1 MSQEASTGV
10 ADGGT
15 ETVPPRSVPSQSR
28 LGRLAALTVGWLRS
42 DVFLRTESGPVGWR
56 KILLAIACV
65 IGGAAISLSR
75 TVGAGSLNTTWI
87 EDAKNLLSQALNS
100 PFAQTVRN
108 PISGYY
114 QVPARIITEIAIQF
128 PLSWAPGI
136 MSAAAALQYA
146 VYGLVAYIAS
156 GPYLRSPWLR
166 LLIAAPVCVI
176 PLAYTQANNDLVTV
190 QFIGLYGAFWTALWI
205 PGTRAGRILSP
216 IVMLSVASTAA
227 LAIVLAPLVIARLI
241 VDRSKNAIFLA
252 VCWFAGT
259 LLQMSLTLEGKSK
272 HYLFGFNSPLFVL
285 KYYAARV
292 VPRALF
298 GESALGG
305 AGANYRG
312 NYEPLHVINT
322 AAHFALIG
330 SAWAVVVVAVV
341 LALAR
346 FTDPNWTLA
355 VVAGLFS
362 LAMFAD
368 AMLINTPVVQP
379 RYIIA
384 PALLLYT
391 ALVALLRPQRREGAS
406 RARAT
411 ASWLPVAGLTVLLA
425 VAITL
430 NFRVT
435 NGRTSSPPWTSVVAR
450 ATAACAHP
458 GVTSY
463 VYTHEWWQVTIP
475 CRRVGLAAHQAVS
488 RKRRPAVTYVGR
500 PLQ

>member
-1 MSQEASTGV
+1 MSQEASAEV
-10 ADGGT
+10 AHGGT
-15 ETVPPRSVPSQSR
+15 GTVPSRSAPSRSGSPGSG
-28 LGRLAALTVGWLRS
+28 LGRFAAAGVDWLRS
-42 DVFLRTESGPVGWR
+42 DLFLRTESGPVGWR

-65 IGGAAISLSR
+65 IGGAAVSLCR

-87 EDAKNLLSQALNS
+87 EDAKNLLSQGLDS
-100 PFAQTVRN
+100 PFAQTLRT

-114 QVPARIITEIAIQF
+114 QVPARIITEIAIAF

-190 QFIGLYGAFWTALWI
+190 QFIGLYGAFWTLLWI
-205 PGTRAGRILSP
+205 PGTRAGRVLSP

-227 LAIVLAPLVIARLI
+227 LAIVLAPLVVARLI
-241 VDRSKNAIFLA
+241 VDRSKNAIFLT
-252 VCWFAGT
+252 VCWAAGV

-272 HYLFGFNSPLFVL
+272 HYLFGFNGPLFVL
-285 KYYAARV
+285 KYYAGRV

-305 AGANYRG
+305 PGANYRG
-312 NYEPLHVINT
+312 DLEPLHLINT
-322 AAHFALIG
+322 AAHVALIG
-330 SAWAVVVVAVV
+330 GAWAIVVVAVV
-341 LALAR
+341 LALTR
-346 FTDPNWTLA
+346 FTDPNWALA
-355 VVAGLFS
+355 AVAGLFS

-368 AMLINTPVVQP
+368 AMLINTAVVQP
-379 RYIIA
+379 RYVIA
-384 PALLLYT
+384 PALLLYA
-391 ALVALLRPQRREGAS
+391 ALVALLRPRRREGAS
-406 RARAT
+406 RARA
-411 ASWLPVAGLTVLLA
+411 AFGWLPVAGFAVLLA
-425 VAITL
+425 VAVTL

-463 VYTHEWWQVTIP
+463 VYSHEWWQVIIP
-475 CRRVGLAAHQAVS
+475 CTRV
-488 RKRRPAVTYVGR
+488 R
-500 PLQ
+500 

>member
-1 MSQEASTGV
+1 MSQEASAEVAPRGTG
-10 ADGGT
+10 
-15 ETVPPRSVPSQSR
+15 TVPSPSVPYRPGSR
-28 LGRLAALTVGWLRS
+28 GSGLGRFAATGADWLRS
-42 DVFLRTESGPVGWR
+42 DVFLRTESGPVGGR

-65 IGGAAISLSR
+65 IGGAAVSLSR
-75 TVGAGSLNTTWI
+75 TVGAGSLNTIWF
-87 EDAKNLLSQALNS
+87 EDAKNLLNQALNS
-100 PFAQTVRN
+100 SFATTVKT

-114 QVPARIITEIAIQF
+114 QEPARVITEIAIRF

-156 GPYLRSPWLR
+156 GPYLRSRWLR
-166 LLIAAPVCVI
+166 VLIAAPVCVI

-190 QFIGLYGAFWTALWI
+190 QFIGLYGAFWTLLWI

-227 LAIVLAPLVIARLI
+227 LAIVLAPLVVARLI
-241 VDRSKNAIFLA
+241 VDRSRNAVFLA
-252 VCWFAGT
+252 VFWVAGV

-272 HYLFGFNSPLFVL
+272 HYLFGFNGPLFVL
-285 KYYAARV
+285 KYYAGRV
-292 VPRALF
+292 VPRAIF

-305 AGANYRG
+305 PGANYRG
-312 NYEPLHVINT
+312 DLEPLHIINT
-322 AAHFALIG
+322 AAHVALIG

-341 LALAR
+341 LAVAR
-346 FTDPNWTLA
+346 FTDPNWALA
-355 VVAGLFS
+355 VIAGLFS

-368 AMLINTPVVQP
+368 AMLINTAVVQP
-379 RYIIA
+379 RYVIA

-391 ALVALLRPQRREGAS
+391 ALVALLRPRRREGAS

-411 ASWLPVAGLTVLLA
+411 FGWLPVAAFAVLLA
-425 VAITL
+425 VAVTL

-435 NGRTSSPPWTSVVAR
+435 NGRTSSPPWTSVVAK

-458 GVTSY
+458 GAASY
-463 VYTHEWWQVTIP
+463 LYTHEWWQVSIP
-475 CRRVGLAAHQAVS
+475 CYRV
-488 RKRRPAVTYVGR
+488 R
-500 PLQ
+500 

>member
-1 MSQEASTGV
+1 MSQEAS
-10 ADGGT
+10 AEIARDGT
-15 ETVPPRSVPSQSR
+15 DTVPSRSVPSHSGM
-28 LGRLAALTVGWLRS
+28 GRLAATTVSWLRS
-42 DVFLRTESGPVGWR
+42 DLFLRTASGPVGWR

-65 IGGAAISLSR
+65 VGGAAVSLSR
-75 TVGAGSLNTTWI
+75 TVGPGSLNTIWI
-87 EDAKNLLSQALNS
+87 EDAKNLLSNGLNS
-100 PFAQTVRN
+100 PFAQDVRT

-190 QFIGLYGAFWTALWI
+190 QFIGLYGAFWTVLWI

-227 LAIVLAPLVIARLI
+227 LAIVLAPLVVARLI

-252 VCWFAGT
+252 VFWFAGM
-259 LLQMSLTLEGKSK
+259 LLQASLTLEGKSK
-272 HYLFGFNSPLFVL
+272 HYLFGFNGPVFVL
-285 KYYAARV
+285 KYYASRV

-305 AGANYRG
+305 PGANYRG

-322 AAHFALIG
+322 AAHFVLIG
-330 SAWAVVVVAVV
+330 GAWAVVVVAVV
-341 LALAR
+341 LALTR

-362 LAMFAD
+362 LAVFAD
-368 AMLINTPVVQP
+368 AMLINTAVVQP
-379 RYIIA
+379 RYVIA

-391 ALVALLRPQRREGAS
+391 ALVALLRPRRREEGVS
-406 RARAT
+406 PARTA
-411 ASWLPVAGLTVLLA
+411 ASWLPVAGLAVLLA
-425 VAITL
+425 VAVTL

-450 ATAACAHP
+450 ATAACARP

-463 VYTHEWWQVTIP
+463 LYSHEWWQVTIP
-475 CRRVGLAAHQAVS
+475 CSRV
-488 RKRRPAVTYVGR
+488 R
-500 PLQ
+500 

>member
-1 MSQEASTGV
+1 MSQEASAEV
-10 ADGGT
+10 APGGT
-15 ETVPPRSVPSQSR
+15 GTVSSRSAPPRSGSSGSG
-28 LGRLAALTVGWLRS
+28 LGRLAATGVDWLRS

-65 IGGAAISLSR
+65 IGGTAVSLSR
-75 TVGAGSLNTTWI
+75 TVGPGSLNTTWI
-87 EDAKNLLSQALNS
+87 EDAKNLLSQGLNS
-100 PFAQTVRN
+100 PFAQTVKT

-114 QVPARIITEIAIQF
+114 QVPARVITEIAIQF

-166 LLIAAPVCVI
+166 LLVAAPVCVI

-190 QFIGLYGAFWTALWI
+190 QFIGLYGAFWTMLWI

-216 IVMLSVASTAA
+216 VVMLSVASTAA
-227 LAIVLAPLVIARLI
+227 LAIVLAPLVVARLI
-241 VDRSKNAIFLA
+241 VDRSKNAVFLA
-252 VCWFAGT
+252 VCWAAGV

-272 HYLFGFNSPLFVL
+272 HYLFGFNGPLFVL
-285 KYYAARV
+285 KYYAGRV

-305 AGANYRG
+305 PGANYRG
-312 NYEPLHVINT
+312 NSEPLRIINT
-322 AAHFALIG
+322 AAHLALIG
-330 SAWAVVVVAVV
+330 GAWAVVVVAVV
-341 LALAR
+341 LAAAR
-346 FTDPNWTLA
+346 FTDPNWALA
-355 VVAGLFS
+355 VVALLFS

-368 AMLINTPVVQP
+368 AMLINTAVVQP
-379 RYIIA
+379 RYVIA

-391 ALVALLRPQRREGAS
+391 ALVALLRPRRREEAS
-406 RARAT
+406 RARA
-411 ASWLPVAGLTVLLA
+411 AFGWLPVAGFAVLLA
-425 VAITL
+425 VAVTL

-435 NGRTSSPPWTSVVAR
+435 NGRTSSPPWTSVVAK

-458 GVTSY
+458 GATSY
-463 VYTHEWWQVTIP
+463 LYTHEWWQVIIP
-475 CRRVGLAAHQAVS
+475 CTRV
-488 RKRRPAVTYVGR
+488 R
-500 PLQ
+500 

>member
-1 MSQEASTGV
+1 MSKEASAEV
-10 ADGGT
+10 APGEAVTAPLD
-15 ETVPPRSVPSQSR
+15 SSR
-28 LGRLAALTVGWLRS
+28 PAGHGSRHGRAAAIAVDWLRS
-42 DVFLRTESGPVGWR
+42 EVFLGTESGPVGWR

-75 TVGAGSLNTTWI
+75 TVGAGSLNTIWI

-100 PFAQTVRN
+100 PFSQDVRS

-114 QVPARIITEIAIQF
+114 QVPARVITEVAIHF
-128 PLSWAPGI
+128 PLTWVPGI

-156 GPYLRSPWLR
+156 GPYLRSRWLR
-166 LLIAAPVCVI
+166 LLVAAPVCAI

-190 QFIGLYGAFWTALWI
+190 QFIGLYGAFWTLLWI

-216 IVMLSVASTAA
+216 LVMLSVSSTAA
-227 LAIVLAPLVIARLI
+227 LAIVLAPLVVARLI

-252 VCWFAGT
+252 VFWAAGV

-272 HYLFGFNSPLFVL
+272 HYLFGFNGPLFVL
-285 KYYAARV
+285 KYYAGRV
-292 VPRALF
+292 VPRAIF

-305 AGANYRG
+305 PGANYRG
-312 NYEPLHVINT
+312 EFEPLHITNT
-322 AAHFALIG
+322 AAHVALIG
-330 SAWAVVVVAVV
+330 GAWAVVVIAILLAVT
-341 LALAR
+341 R
-346 FTDPNWTLA
+346 RTDPNWALA
-355 VVAGLFS
+355 LVAGLFS

-379 RYIIA
+379 RYVIA
-384 PALLLYT
+384 PALLIYT
-391 ALVALLRPQRREGAS
+391 ALVALLRPRRREGAS
-406 RARAT
+406 RARAVLG
-411 ASWLPVAGLTVLLA
+411 WLPVTAFAVLLA
-425 VAITL
+425 VAVTL

-458 GVTSY
+458 DVTSY
-463 VYTHEWWQVTIP
+463 LYTHEWWQVSIP
-475 CRRVGLAAHQAVS
+475 CWRLR
-488 RKRRPAVTYVGR
+488 
-500 PLQ
+500 

>member
-1 MSQEASTGV
+1 MSQEASAEV
-10 ADGGT
+10 AHGGT
-15 ETVPPRSVPSQSR
+15 GTVPSRSVPSRSGSSR
-28 LGRLAALTVGWLRS
+28 SAAIVTSWLRS
-42 DVFLRTESGPVGWR
+42 DLFLRTADGPVGWR
-56 KILLAIACV
+56 KILLAVVCV
-65 IGGAAISLSR
+65 IGGAAVSLSR
-75 TVGAGSLNTTWI
+75 TVGPGSLNTIWI
-87 EDAKNLLSQALNS
+87 EDAKNLLSNGLNS
-100 PFAQTVRN
+100 PFWQDVRT

-114 QVPARIITEIAIQF
+114 QVPARVITEIAVQF

-156 GPYLRSPWLR
+156 APYLRSRWLR

-190 QFIGLYGAFWTALWI
+190 QFIGLYAAFWTVLWI

-216 IVMLSVASTAA
+216 IVMLSVSSTAA
-227 LAIVLAPLVIARLI
+227 LAIVLAPLVVARLV
-241 VDRSKNAIFLA
+241 VDRSRNAIFLA
-252 VCWFAGT
+252 VFWFAGV
-259 LLQMSLTLEGKSK
+259 LLQASLTLEGKSK
-272 HYLFGFNSPLFVL
+272 HYLFGFNGPLFVL

-305 AGANYRG
+305 PGANYRG
-312 NYEPLHVINT
+312 DYVPLHVINT

-330 SAWAVVVVAVV
+330 SAWAVVLVAVV
-341 LALAR
+341 LAAAR

-355 VVAGLFS
+355 AVAGLFS
-362 LAMFAD
+362 LAVFAD

-379 RYIIA
+379 RYVIA
-384 PALLLYT
+384 PALLLYA
-391 ALVALLRPQRREGAS
+391 ALVALLRPRRREGAS
-406 RARAT
+406 RARVAFG
-411 ASWLPVAGLTVLLA
+411 WLPVAGLAVLLA
-425 VAITL
+425 VAVTL

-450 ATAACAHP
+450 ATTACAHP

-463 VYTHEWWQVTIP
+463 VYSHEWWQVTIP
-475 CRRVGLAAHQAVS
+475 CSRV
-488 RKRRPAVTYVGR
+488 R
-500 PLQ
+500 

>member
-1 MSQEASTGV
+1 MSQEASAEVAQSETG
-10 ADGGT
+10 
-15 ETVPPRSVPSQSR
+15 TVPARSAPRRWGSSGSGPR
-28 LGRLAALTVGWLRS
+28 RFAAAGVDWLRS
-42 DVFLRTESGPVGWR
+42 DVFLGTESGQVGWR
-56 KILLAIACV
+56 KILLAFACV
-65 IGGAAISLSR
+65 IGGAAVSLCR
-75 TVGAGSLNTTWI
+75 TVGAGSLNTIWI

-100 PFAQTVRN
+100 PFGQTLKT

-114 QVPARIITEIAIQF
+114 QEPARVITEIAIQF
-128 PLSWAPGI
+128 PLSWVPGI

-190 QFIGLYGAFWTALWI
+190 QFIGLYGAFWTLLWV

-216 IVMLSVASTAA
+216 IVLLSVSSTAA
-227 LAIVLAPLVIARLI
+227 LAIVLAPLVVARLI

-252 VCWFAGT
+252 AFWVAGV

-272 HYLFGFNSPLFVL
+272 HYLFGFNGPLFVL
-285 KYYAARV
+285 KYYAGRV
-292 VPRALF
+292 VPRAIF
-298 GESALGG
+298 GESGLGG
-305 AGANYRG
+305 PGANYRG
-312 NYEPLHVINT
+312 DFEPLHIINT
-322 AAHFALIG
+322 AAHVALIG

-341 LALAR
+341 LAVAR
-346 FTDPNWTLA
+346 FTDPNWALA

-362 LAMFAD
+362 LAMFTD
-368 AMLINTPVVQP
+368 AMLINTAVVQP
-379 RYIIA
+379 RYVIA

-391 ALVALLRPQRREGAS
+391 ALVALLRPRRREGTS
-406 RARAT
+406 RARA
-411 ASWLPVAGLTVLLA
+411 AFGWLPVAAFAVLLA
-425 VAITL
+425 VAVTL

-450 ATAACAHP
+450 ATAACDHP

-463 VYTHEWWQVTIP
+463 LYTHEWWQVSIP
-475 CRRVGLAAHQAVS
+475 CSRV
-488 RKRRPAVTYVGR
+488 R
-500 PLQ
+500 

>member
-1 MSQEASTGV
+1 MSQEAS
-10 ADGGT
+10 AEIARDGT
-15 ETVPPRSVPSQSR
+15 DTVPSRSVPSHSGM
-28 LGRLAALTVGWLRS
+28 GRLAATTVSWLRS
-42 DVFLRTESGPVGWR
+42 DLFLRTASGPVGWR

-65 IGGAAISLSR
+65 VGGAAVSLSR
-75 TVGAGSLNTTWI
+75 TVGPGSLNTIWI
-87 EDAKNLLSQALNS
+87 EDAKNLLSNGLNS
-100 PFAQTVRN
+100 PFAQDVRT

-190 QFIGLYGAFWTALWI
+190 QFIGLYGAFWTVLWI
-205 PGTRAGRILSP
+205 P
-216 IVMLSVASTAA
+216 
-227 LAIVLAPLVIARLI
+227 VLAPLVVARLI

-252 VCWFAGT
+252 VFWFAGM
-259 LLQMSLTLEGKSK
+259 LLQASLTLEGKSK
-272 HYLFGFNSPLFVL
+272 HYLFGFNGPVFVL
-285 KYYAARV
+285 KYYASRV

-305 AGANYRG
+305 PGANYRG

-322 AAHFALIG
+322 AAHFVLIG
-330 SAWAVVVVAVV
+330 GAWAVVVVAVV
-341 LALAR
+341 LALTR

-362 LAMFAD
+362 LAVFAD
-368 AMLINTPVVQP
+368 AMLINTAVVQP
-379 RYIIA
+379 RYVIA

-391 ALVALLRPQRREGAS
+391 ALVALLRPRRREGAS
-406 RARAT
+406 PARAT
-411 ASWLPVAGLTVLLA
+411 ASWLPVAGLAVLLA
-425 VAITL
+425 VAVTL

-450 ATAACAHP
+450 ATAACARP

-463 VYTHEWWQVTIP
+463 LYSHEWWQVTIP
-475 CRRVGLAAHQAVS
+475 GS
-488 RKRRPAVTYVGR
+488 RGR
-500 PLQ
+500 